1 MAKEALRRSGSV
13 CIVSV
18 PGYRKA
24 ARFGAWLLSA
34 ILLVCFWQWY
44 TRKFEVSPAIFPSPL
59 EVWKSLWA
67 NLADGTFLKD
77 LVVTLREVMIGFL
90 GGSFVGFFL
99 ALVISEFRP
108 VRTIVYPYVIG
119 LQSVPKT
126 ALAPMFLIWFGFG
139 IESKVALVVS
149 TVFFPVLINTLSG
162 IERTDPDQL
171 EMLRAYCGRRWRVFM
186 RVKLPSAL
194 PALFAGLELAIVLAI
209 IAAVVSEFLGAVGG
223 LGYRILT
230 YNTDLDMAGE
240 FAALAVLSLTG
251 FVLHG
256 IVRLV
261 GQRLVFWGHHPDGD
275 PDFLHEAPN
284 RFARAAFSKE
294 SRIKFANAKKLDRK
308 SGARGA

>member
-1 MAKEALRRSGSV
+1 MAARALAVQRRRFFVWLSARRHR
-13 CIVSV
+13 
-18 PGYRKA
+18 PDYRKA

-34 ILLVCFWQWY
+34 IVVISFWQWY
-44 TRKFEVSPAIFPSPL
+44 TTKFAVSPALFPSPL

-67 NLADGTFLKD
+67 NLADGTFITD
-77 LVVTLREVMIGFL
+77 LGVTMREVMTGFFV
-90 GGSFVGFFL
+90 GSLVGFFL

-126 ALAPMFLIWFGFG
+126 AVAPMFLIWFGFG

-162 IERTDPDQL
+162 IEHADPDQL
-171 EMLRAYCGRRWRVFM
+171 EMLRAYCGRRWRVFL

-194 PALFAGLELAIVLAI
+194 PALFAGLELGIVLAI

-230 YNTDLDMAGE
+230 YNTDLNMAGE
-240 FAALAVLSLTG
+240 FAALAVLSVTG
-251 FVLHG
+251 FVLHA
-256 IVRLV
+256 IIRFV
-261 GQRLVFWGHHPDGD
+261 GQRLVFWGRQADGA
-275 PDFLHEAPN
+275 H
-284 RFARAAFSKE
+284 
-294 SRIKFANAKKLDRK
+294 
-308 SGARGA
+308 GV

>member
-1 MAKEALRRSGSV
+1 MSRPA
-13 CIVSV
+13 
-18 PGYRKA
+18 YRKA
-24 ARFGAWLLSA
+24 KRFAAWLLSA
-34 ILLVCFWQWY
+34 VLLVCFWQWY
-44 TRKFEVSPAIFPSPL
+44 TTKFDVSPALFPSSL
-59 EVWKSLWA
+59 EVWQSLRA
-67 NLADGTFLKD
+67 NLKDGTFLND
-77 LVVTLREVMIGFL
+77 LAVTMREVLVGFFV
-90 GGSFVGFFL
+90 GSLVGFFL

-171 EMLRAYCGRRWRVFM
+171 DLLRAYCGRRWRIFL
-186 RVKLPSAL
+186 RVKLPTAL

-230 YNTDLDMAGE
+230 YNTNLDMAGE
-240 FAALAVLSLTG
+240 FAALAVLSVTG
-251 FVLHG
+251 FVLHA
-256 IVRLV
+256 IVRMV
-261 GQRLVFWGHHPDGD
+261 GQRVVFWGRHRD
-275 PDFLHEAPN
+275 
-284 RFARAAFSKE
+284 
-294 SRIKFANAKKLDRK
+294 
-308 SGARGA
+308 GARGV

>member
-1 MAKEALRRSGSV
+1 MSGRW
-13 CIVSV
+13 
-18 PGYRKA
+18 YRKT

-34 ILLVCFWQWY
+34 IVLVCFWQWY
-44 TRKFEVSPAIFPSPL
+44 ATKFDVSPAIFPSPL
-59 EVWKSLWA
+59 EVWQSLRA
-67 NLADGTFLKD
+67 NLADGTLLKD
-77 LVVTLREVMIGFL
+77 LVVTLREVMIGFF
-90 GGSFVGFFL
+90 GGSLVGFFL

-162 IERTDPDQL
+162 LERTDPDQL
-171 EMLRAYCGRRWRVFM
+171 DMLRAYCGRRWRIFM

-261 GQRLVFWGHHPDGD
+261 GQRLVFWGHRVDGA
-275 PDFLHEAPN
+275 H
-284 RFARAAFSKE
+284 
-294 SRIKFANAKKLDRK
+294 
-308 SGARGA
+308 GA

>member
-1 MAKEALRRSGSV
+1 
-13 CIVSV
+13 VSAR
-18 PGYRKA
+18 GYRKV
-24 ARFGAWLLSA
+24 ARFAAWLLSA

-44 TRKFEVSPAIFPSPL
+44 TTKFDVSPAIFPSPL
-59 EVWKSLWA
+59 EVWQSLRA
-67 NLADGTFLKD
+67 NLADGTLQKD

-90 GGSFVGFFL
+90 GGSLVGFFL

-139 IESKVALVVS
+139 IQSKVALVVS

-162 IERTDPDQL
+162 LERTDPDQL
-171 EMLRAYCGRRWRVFM
+171 DMLRAYCGRRWRVFL

-230 YNTDLDMAGE
+230 YNTNLDMAGE

-251 FVLHG
+251 FVLHAM
-256 IVRLV
+256 VRLL
-261 GQRLVFWGHHPDGD
+261 GQRLVFWGHQPD
-275 PDFLHEAPN
+275 
-284 RFARAAFSKE
+284 
-294 SRIKFANAKKLDRK
+294 
-308 SGARGA
+308 GARGA

>member
-1 MAKEALRRSGSV
+1 MSASAKT
-13 CIVSV
+13 
-18 PGYRKA
+18 KA
-24 ARFGAWLLSA
+24 ARFATWLLSA
-34 ILLVCFWQWY
+34 IVLLVFWQWY
-44 TRKFEVSPAIFPSPL
+44 TRKFDVSPAIFPSPL
-59 EVWKSLWA
+59 EVWQSLRA
-67 NLADGTFLKD
+67 NLADGTLVKD
-77 LVVTLREVMIGFL
+77 LVVTLREVMIGFF

-171 EMLRAYCGRRWRVFM
+171 DMLRAYCGRRWRVFL

-230 YNTDLDMAGE
+230 YNTNLDMAGE

-261 GQRLVFWGHHPDGD
+261 GQRLVFWGHHPDG
-275 PDFLHEAPN
+275 
-284 RFARAAFSKE
+284 
-294 SRIKFANAKKLDRK
+294 
-308 SGARGA
+308 ARGA

>member
-1 MAKEALRRSGSV
+1 MSAPAPAGNSLEVARIACVQKGSAFRSV
-13 CIVSV
+13 APERNLV
-18 PGYRKA
+18 
-24 ARFGAWLLSA
+24 
-34 ILLVCFWQWY
+34 VCFWQWY
-44 TRKFEVSPAIFPSPL
+44 TTKFDVSPAIFPSPL
-59 EVWKSLWA
+59 EVWQSLRA
-67 NLADGTFLKD
+67 NFADGTFLKD
-77 LVVTLREVMIGFL
+77 LAVTLREVMIGFF
-90 GGSFVGFFL
+90 GGSIVGFFL

-171 EMLRAYCGRRWRVFM
+171 DMLRAYCGRRWRIFL

-230 YNTDLDMAGE
+230 YNTNLDMAGE

-251 FVLHG
+251 FVLHAM
-256 IVRLV
+256 VRLV
-261 GQRLVFWGHHPDGD
+261 GQRLVFWGHHPDG
-275 PDFLHEAPN
+275 
-284 RFARAAFSKE
+284 
-294 SRIKFANAKKLDRK
+294 
-308 SGARGA
+308 ARGA

>member
-1 MAKEALRRSGSV
+1 
-13 CIVSV
+13 VSAHW
-18 PGYRKA
+18 YRKA
-24 ARFGAWLLSA
+24 TRFAAWLLSA
-34 ILLVCFWQWY
+34 IVLLCFWQWY
-44 TRKFEVSPAIFPSPL
+44 TKKFDVSPAIFPSPL
-59 EVWKSLWA
+59 EVWQSLRA
-67 NLADGTFLKD
+67 NLADGTFTKD
-77 LVVTLREVMIGFL
+77 LVVTLREVLIGFF

-139 IESKVALVVS
+139 IQSKVALVVS

-162 IERTDPDQL
+162 LERTDPDQL
-171 EMLRAYCGRRWRVFM
+171 DMLRAYCGRRWRIFM

-230 YNTDLDMAGE
+230 YNTNLDMAGE

-251 FVLHG
+251 FVLHAM
-256 IVRLV
+256 VRLL
-261 GQRLVFWGHHPDGD
+261 GQRLVFWGHQPD
-275 PDFLHEAPN
+275 
-284 RFARAAFSKE
+284 
-294 SRIKFANAKKLDRK
+294 
-308 SGARGA
+308 GARGA